1 MEEVRKINKRG
12 QVVCSIEFNGR
23 VYKRYPN
30 GKHPNYYYWK
40 FGHGNKQ
47 SEMLHHAVYKFYHGE
62 IPNGKIIHHIDH
74 NPLNNSIEN
83 LEAVSRSEHNRLH
96 PEKIDNIVRM
106 GLNTKG
112 AYTKSNWNQRRI
124 KQLPDYRA
132 KRECASNV
140 ADDSQQQMF
149 ISDFA
154 QRNAITNGSTPRL
167 NVRQKWCANT
177 AESHS
182 WGTSI
187 LSPNAVQK
195 NAHIN
200 CKQVTDVKT
209 ISESYCEVYD
219 LTIEGEH
226 EYFANGVLV
235 HNCIDAVRYYVLG
248 ELLGKIQKPK
258 DLTGIF
264 TH

>member
-1 MEEVRKINKRG
+1 M
-12 QVVCSIEFNGR
+12 VCQYCG
-23 VYKRYPN
+23 
-30 GKHPNYYYWK
+30 
-40 FGHGNKQ
+40 
-47 SEMLHHAVYKFYHGE
+47 
-62 IPNGKIIHHIDH
+62 
-74 NPLNNSIEN
+74 
-83 LEAVSRSEHNRLH
+83 
-96 PEKIDNIVRM
+96 
-106 GLNTKG
+106 
-112 AYTKSNWNQRRI
+112 
-124 KQLPDYRA
+124 
-132 KRECASNV
+132 
-140 ADDSQQQMF
+140 
-149 ISDFA
+149 
-154 QRNAITNGSTPRL
+154 ITFM
-167 NVRQKWCANT
+167 
-177 AESHS
+177 
-182 WGTSI
+182 GTSI

>member
-124 KQLPDYRA
+124 KAIARLQSEERVCEQCGGRFTATNVHQRFCSKKCHHKWQYTSPKCTTEMVCQYCGITFMGNKYLKP
-132 KRECASNV
+132 KCCSKECA
-140 ADDSQQQMF
+140 
-149 ISDFA
+149 
-154 QRNAITNGSTPRL
+154 
-167 NVRQKWCANT
+167 
-177 AESHS
+177 
-182 WGTSI
+182 
-187 LSPNAVQK
+187 
-195 NAHIN
+195 
-200 CKQVTDVKT
+200 VTDVKT